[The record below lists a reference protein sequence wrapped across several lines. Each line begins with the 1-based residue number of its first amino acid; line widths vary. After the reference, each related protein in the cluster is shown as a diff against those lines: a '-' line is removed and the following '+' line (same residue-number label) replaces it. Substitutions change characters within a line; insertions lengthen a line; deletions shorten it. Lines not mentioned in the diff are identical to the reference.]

1 MITLDNALDAAMQL
15 SYEQKQMLIKILWK
29 RQIEAR
35 REEITANAREATR
48 AFHAGELQTESID
61 ELLARLT
68 NSVNDPNGE

>member
-35 REEITANAREATR
+35 REEIAANAREATR
-48 AFHAGELQTESID
+48 AFRAGELQTESID

>member
-35 REEITANAREATR
+35 REEIAANAREATR